1 MSEPRRLKKSET
13 LEVRI
18 PYPTKQAFMA
28 RCRADGVSASEAVR
42 GFIDGRL
49 AALPKAQPRRGL
61 RVAAGLL
68 AAAAVGAV
76 ALPSLARP
84 GPMADFA
91 RLDRNGDGKITQAE
105 FARLDRNGDGVVS
118 FEEYR
123 RGSN

>member
-1 MSEPRRLKKSET
+1 MSEPRRLKKSES

-49 AALPKAQPRRGL
+49 AATPKPRPRKGL
-61 RVAAGLL
+61 RLAAGLL
-68 AAAAVGAV
+68 AAAAVGAM

-84 GPMADFA
+84 GPVADFA
-91 RLDRNGDGKITQAE
+91 RLDVNGDGKVSAAE
-105 FARLDRNGDGVVS
+105 FARLDRDGDGKVS

-123 RGSN
+123 RGPN